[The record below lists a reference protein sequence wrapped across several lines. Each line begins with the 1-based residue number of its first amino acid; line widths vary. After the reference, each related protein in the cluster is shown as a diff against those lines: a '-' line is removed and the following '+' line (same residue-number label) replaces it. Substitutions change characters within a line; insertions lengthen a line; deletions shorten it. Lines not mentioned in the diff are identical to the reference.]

1 MVEQQADPKIEIT
14 KERQR
19 AETQQMQANVDKH
32 ASGPLSANAANES
45 QDRLQP
51 LKYEPPV
58 KEVKKIRVKKEDG
71 ETGESE
77 EIVEKEESDD
87 GVPYFEP

>member
-1 MVEQQADPKIEIT
+1 MDDKPEENAKQEESKEPIAEPQTDPKIEIT

-19 AETQQMQANVDKH
+19 AETQQIQANVDKNV
-32 ASGPLSANAANES
+32 SGPLSANAANES

-58 KEVKKIRVKKEDG
+58 KEVKTIRIKII
-71 ETGESE
+71 SH
-77 EIVEKEESDD
+77 
-87 GVPYFEP
+87 